1 MAAVAA
7 WLVTVFVFWDSDLLY
22 PVRLAVLLLHEVSH
36 AGAALL
42 TGGEVR
48 ELVVTP
54 DRGGYCDC
62 PGGNAFL
69 TLSSGY
75 LGSVGWGVALGWF
88 GTARDAPARVLITAL
103 GLLLPAV
110 TLLYATGGL
119 TLLLGAATGGVLLLT
134 AWRLP
139 TAGRRA
145 VLLALGLTSCLYA
158 GVDVASDV
166 LGRAEATS
174 DAVLLARATSVPA
187 PVWGV
192 VWILV
197 AAGAGVLLARRGWR
211 RL

>member
-1 MAAVAA
+1 MAAVVL
-7 WLVTVFVFWDSDLLY
+7 WLVVVFLFWDSDVLY
-22 PVRLAVLLLHEVSH
+22 PVKLAVLLLHEISH
-36 AGAALL
+36 AGAALF

-75 LGSVGWGVALGWF
+75 LGSVGWGLALGWT
-88 GTARDAPARVLITAL
+88 GTAGDARARTLLTALAL
-103 GLLLPAV
+103 GLPL
-110 TLLYATGGL
+110 ATSLHAPGGL
-119 TLLLGAATGGVLLLT
+119 TLLLGGATGAFLLLA

-139 TAGRRA
+139 SAGRRA

-166 LGRAEATS
+166 LGHPDATS
-174 DAVLLARATSVPA
+174 DAVLLAEATAVPA

-197 AAGAGVLLARRGWR
+197 AAAGGGLLVRRGWH